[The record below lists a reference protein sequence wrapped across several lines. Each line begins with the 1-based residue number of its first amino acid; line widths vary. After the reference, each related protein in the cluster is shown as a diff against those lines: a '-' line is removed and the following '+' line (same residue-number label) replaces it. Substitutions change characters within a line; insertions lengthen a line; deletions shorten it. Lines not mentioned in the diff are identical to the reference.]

1 MPRKLSQLLPSSV
14 ARKQADAWRELES
27 QLSEIDRIVNGASRT
42 ASSPDRA
49 EDRLV
54 PQVFAAK
61 IIGSSAQTPVG
72 GKNWWLYSWEEVE
85 RSATGGT
92 WATVSN
98 GRKSTRSGT
107 AYNSYET
114 TIANNGGNILT
125 VTPTRLAYPTNAVVQ
140 MIIDPAGRAWFDNP
154 NPVQICP

>member
-1 MPRKLSQLLPSSV
+1 MPSKLSQLLPSSV

-42 ASSPDRA
+42 ASTPDRA

-54 PQVFAAK
+54 PQVFAAQ
-61 IIGSSAQTPVG
+61 ITGATSQTAIG
-72 GKNWWLYSWEEVE
+72 GKNWWLYNWEEVE

-92 WATVSN
+92 WNIVSN
-98 GRKSTRSGT
+98 GRKSTRNGT

-114 TIANNGGNILT
+114 TIANDGGNTI
-125 VTPTRLAYPTNAVVQ
+125 PSIPIRLVYPTNAVVQ

-154 NPVQICP
+154 NPVQIC